1 MSGAQMYMRNKLCF
15 LENNGW
21 NVLVLYYTDGPVLI
35 DELVKFIPNR
45 IPVLEKT
52 VQTVSDKDVS
62 DVIGKVRQMI
72 PEGSDVVIE
81 SLDFNLAFWG
91 EILAQSFGGKHLF
104 YPLTEKIPVARG
116 RERDFLAA
124 KYRRGEFVA
133 PNSRVKLTLP
143 DIEPDESH
151 LYFELPSYSNVVST
165 EKIDLSYD
173 KEWPVV
179 LSLGRLEKTYIK
191 PMLAEIIKF
200 CEANDVTIN
209 LFVVG
214 SAPNQRTV
222 DKVRQIIDSC
232 KKIKP
237 RYFGYMYPIPLDII
251 RAADVAIASSG
262 SVYVTYGQGIPT
274 IAIDIDTHNAIGV
287 YGHTTFAKIRT
298 TEPIVS
304 TSELLEDILLRKK
317 YAKSSPTDTDGTEK
331 SDNIFRQHLEV
342 ISSSSQEKQYYDVQS
357 IYSTLQRAIAKTKF
371 AILKALNKLNLYH
384 PDMSFRN

>member
-1 MSGAQMYMRNKLCF
+1 MGGVCGPCRHSRECGI
-15 LENNGW
+15 LEN
-21 NVLVLYYTDGPVLI
+21 
-35 DELVKFIPNR
+35 
-45 IPVLEKT
+45 
-52 VQTVSDKDVS
+52 
-62 DVIGKVRQMI
+62 
-72 PEGSDVVIE
+72 
-81 SLDFNLAFWG
+81 
-91 EILAQSFGGKHLF
+91 
-104 YPLTEKIPVARG
+104 
-116 RERDFLAA
+116 
-124 KYRRGEFVA
+124 
-133 PNSRVKLTLP
+133 
-143 DIEPDESH
+143 
-151 LYFELPSYSNVVST
+151 
-165 EKIDLSYD
+165 
-173 KEWPVV
+173 
-179 LSLGRLEKTYIK
+179 TYIK

-251 RAADVAIASSG
+251 RAADIAIASSG

-317 YAKSSPTDTDGTEK
+317 YSKSSPTDTDGTEK